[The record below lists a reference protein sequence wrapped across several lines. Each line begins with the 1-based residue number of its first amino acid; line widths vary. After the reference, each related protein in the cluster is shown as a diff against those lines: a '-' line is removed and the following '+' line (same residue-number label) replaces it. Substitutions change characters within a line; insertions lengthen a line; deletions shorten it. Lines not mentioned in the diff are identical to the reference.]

1 MSHAEH
7 MKMMPTPMDTHKASN
22 VMSMMH
28 MKMYF
33 NTDLPFILLF
43 GPWEIDN
50 IGKLIGA
57 FIGVLLLAALYEACS
72 AFREKLLLKA
82 ACRNQCPPVMEDVN
96 SAALAGPSCPSCPA
110 SSNDTTKSLVDSG
123 GGGAR
128 LRLMSTLQFRRIGR
142 FFDGLHV
149 LQTLLHLI
157 QMFIGYMLMLI
168 VMTYNVYMLIAV
180 MAGFTVGY
188 LIFARRRPLLLR
200 SPTCCH

>member
-1 MSHAEH
+1 
-7 MKMMPTPMDTHKASN
+7 
-22 VMSMMH
+22 
-28 MKMYF
+28 
-33 NTDLPFILLF
+33 
-43 GPWEIDN
+43 
-50 IGKLIGA
+50 
-57 FIGVLLLAALYEACS
+57 
-72 AFREKLLLKA
+72 
-82 ACRNQCPPVMEDVN
+82 MEEVN
-96 SAALAGPSCPSCPA
+96 SAPLAGPSCPSCPA

-142 FFDGLHV
+142 LLAVSFFDGLHV

-168 VMTYNVYMLIAV
+168 VMTYNVYMLIAI

>member
-7 MKMMPTPMDTHKASN
+7 MKMMPTSMDTHKANSRT
-22 VMSMMH
+22 SMMH

-72 AFREKLLLKA
+72 SFREKLLLKA
-82 ACRNQCPPVMEDVN
+82 ACRNQCPPVMEEVN
-96 SAALAGPSCPSCPA
+96 SATLAGPSCPSCPA

-157 QMFIGYMLMLI
+157 QMFVGYMLMLI
-168 VMTYNVYMLIAV
+168 VMTYNVYMLIAI